1 MVSSIISLFAKH
13 NIPITDGLIN
23 DAYAWVQGRG
33 LPHGQLSQEDGE
45 RLMLELVEV
54 DVSN

>member
-23 DAYAWVQGRG
+23 DAYVWVQGRG